1 MTNSGTI
8 LLVEDDADLNNANRR
23 ALELMR
29 HTVHA
34 ALTLA
39 QARAILDMTE
49 PDVIL
54 LDVMLPDGDGFTF
67 CREIRERT
75 QAHILFLTA
84 KAEHEDLLNG
94 LAIGGDD
101 YITKPFHVK
110 ELLARVEAAMRR
122 RKIGLP
128 LQTISRGRL
137 EINLVSDQAF
147 VDGKDLLL
155 SQKEFSILCL
165 LAQNEGKALDARH
178 VYENVWGRSTG
189 NDMNA
194 VRMAISRL
202 RKKIA
207 SADYGIS
214 VVRSNG
220 YVLEK
225 T

>member
-8 LLVEDDADLNNANRR
+8 LLVEDDEDLNNANRR

-34 ALTLA
+34 ARTLA
-39 QARAILDMTE
+39 QARAILDGTE

-101 YITKPFHVK
+101 YITKPFHVR

-128 LQTISRGRL
+128 LQTISKGRL

-147 VDGKDLLL
+147 VNGEDLLL

-165 LAQNEGKALDARH
+165 LAQNEGKVLDARQI
-178 VYENVWGRSTG
+178 YETVWKRLIG

-207 SADYGIS
+207 TAGYGIS
-214 VVRSNG
+214 VVRGSG
-220 YVLEK
+220 YVFGK
-225 T
+225 V

>member
-8 LLVEDDADLNNANRR
+8 LLVEDDEDLNNANRR

-34 ALTLA
+34 ARTLA
-39 QARAILDMTE
+39 QARAILDGTE

-101 YITKPFHVK
+101 YITKPFHVR

-128 LQTISRGRL
+128 LQAISKGRL
-137 EINLVSDQAF
+137 EINLASNQAF
-147 VDGKDLLL
+147 VNGEDLLL

-165 LAQNEGKALDARH
+165 LAQNEGKVLDARQI
-178 VYENVWGRSTG
+178 YETVWKRLIG

-207 SADYGIS
+207 TAGYGIS
-214 VVRSNG
+214 VVRGSG
-220 YVLEK
+220 YVFGK
-225 T
+225 V

>member
-39 QARAILDMTE
+39 QARAILDTTE

-54 LDVMLPDGDGFTF
+54 LDVMLPDGDGFAF

-101 YITKPFHVK
+101 YITKPFHVR
-110 ELLARVEAAMRR
+110 ELLPESRPQCGAGKSAFPCRPF
-122 RKIGLP
+122 RKAGL
-128 LQTISRGRL
+128 R
-137 EINLVSDQAF
+137 
-147 VDGKDLLL
+147 
-155 SQKEFSILCL
+155 
-165 LAQNEGKALDARH
+165 
-178 VYENVWGRSTG
+178 
-189 NDMNA
+189 
-194 VRMAISRL
+194 
-202 RKKIA
+202 
-207 SADYGIS
+207 
-214 VVRSNG
+214 
-220 YVLEK
+220 
-225 T
+225 